1 MGITVN
7 SSISNSDARWKRFA
21 IILISSFIG
30 LFVAGYVF
38 ILIVDPYGML
48 PLSFDFDR
56 GPITAE
62 QRYFFPNLAKKSQFD
77 SAIIG
82 TSTIRLLNP
91 DDLNPLLKSNFV
103 NLAMNAAS
111 VFEQEAI
118 FNVFL
123 RYHRDPKTVIFDV
136 DDAYFDKNNYTKH
149 IGGVRPEHFPEWMY
163 DENPFNDLLPY
174 NWRTMQITI
183 KQLKCITGM
192 RPYKFR
198 LDGYEDYTKTMFSHD
213 IDHIRKIIY
222 GSKTPKKKKPL
233 EPPVQAT
240 PELIKSFEFPAIRHL
255 DRMLNR
261 LPESTLKIV
270 IIPPF
275 HVYHQATPGSE
286 DAVKWKVFKY
296 RIANLVCRYQ
306 NAMLL
311 DFMIESPITTR
322 DENYFDQIHYTVAV
336 AKEISRWIA
345 QESISQADNPN
356 FNRYCN
362 RMTAS
367 FKR

>member
-7 SSISNSDARWKRFA
+7 SSISNSDASWKRFA
-21 IILISSFIG
+21 SILISSFIG
-30 LFVAGYVF
+30 LFVAGYAF

-48 PLSFDFDR
+48 PISFDFDR

-62 QRYFFPNLAKKSQFD
+62 QRYFYPGLAKKSQFD

-82 TSTIRLLNP
+82 SSTVRLLNP
-91 DDLNPLLKSNFV
+91 DDLNPLLGSKFV

-111 VFEQEAI
+111 AFEQEAI
-118 FNVFL
+118 FDVFL
-123 RYHRDPKTVIFDV
+123 RYHPHPKTVIFGV
-136 DDAYFDKNNYTKH
+136 DHVYFDKNNYTKF
-149 IGGVRPEHFPEWMY
+149 IGAVKPEHFPEWMY
-163 DENPFNDLLPY
+163 DENPLNDWLPY
-174 NWRTMQITI
+174 NWRTMQITL
-183 KQLKCITGM
+183 KQFKIITGM
-192 RPYKFR
+192 RPFKYR
-198 LDGYEDYTKTMFSHD
+198 VDGYEDFTKTMFTHD
-213 IDHIRKIIY
+213 IDHIREIIY
-222 GSKTPKKKKPL
+222 GSKTPKQKKPL

-240 PELIKSFEFPAIRHL
+240 PELIKSFEFPAVRQL
-255 DRMLNR
+255 DRMLSQ

-275 HVYHQATPGSE
+275 HIYHQATPGSE
-286 DAVKWKVFKY
+286 DAVKWKEFKH
-296 RIANLVCRYQ
+296 RVANLVCRYQ
-306 NAMLL
+306 NALLL

-336 AKEISRWIA
+336 AKEISHWIA
-345 QESISQADNPN
+345 QEAVSEADNPN

-362 RMTAS
+362 RLTAS

>member
-7 SSISNSDARWKRFA
+7 SSISNSDARWKGFVR
-21 IILISSFIG
+21 ILIIAFSG
-30 LFVAGYVF
+30 LFAAGYLF

-48 PLSFDFDR
+48 PISFDFDR

-62 QRYFFPNLAKKSQFD
+62 QRFFYPNLAKKSQFD

-91 DDLNPLLKSNFV
+91 DDLNPLLESKFV

-123 RYHRDPKTVIFDV
+123 RFHPYPKTVIFDV
-136 DDAYFDKNNYTKH
+136 DHVYFDSNNYAKH
-149 IGGVRPEHFPEWMY
+149 IGAVKPENFPEWMY
-163 DENPFNDLLPY
+163 DENPLNDLLPY

-183 KQLKCITGM
+183 KQFKCITGM

-213 IDHIRKIIY
+213 IDHVREIIY
-222 GSKTPKKKKPL
+222 GSKTPKKKKPV
-233 EPPVQAT
+233 EPPIQAT
-240 PELIKSFEFPAIRHL
+240 PELITSFEFPAVRHL
-255 DRMLNR
+255 DRMLSR

-275 HVYHQATPGSE
+275 HIYHQATPGSE
-286 DAVKWKVFKY
+286 DAVKWKEFKH
-296 RIANLVCRYQ
+296 RVASMVCRYQ
-306 NAMLL
+306 NALLL
-311 DFMIESPITTR
+311 DFMIESPITKR
-322 DENYFDQIHYTVAV
+322 DENFYDQTHYTVAV

-345 QESISQADNPN
+345 QEAVSQAENAN
-356 FNRYCN
+356 FNRYCT
-362 RMTAS
+362 RMAAS

>member
-7 SSISNSDARWKRFA
+7 SSISNSDALWKRFFK
-21 IILISSFIG
+21 ILIISLMG
-30 LFVAGYVF
+30 LFAAGYLF

-48 PLSFDFDR
+48 PISFDFDR
-56 GPITAE
+56 GPITSE
-62 QRYFFPNLAKKSQFD
+62 QRYFYPSLAKKSQFD

-82 TSTIRLLNP
+82 SSTIRLLNP
-91 DDLNPLLKSNFV
+91 KDLDPLLKSKFV

-118 FNVFL
+118 FNIFL
-123 RYHRDPKTVIFDV
+123 RYHPYPKTVIFDV
-136 DDAYFDKNNYTKH
+136 DHVYFDNNNYAKH
-149 IGGVRPEHFPEWMY
+149 IGAVKPEHFPEWMY

-183 KQLKCITGM
+183 KQFKCITGM
-192 RPYKFR
+192 RPSKFR
-198 LDGYEDYTKTMFSHD
+198 VDGYQDYTKKMFSHD

-222 GSKTPKKKKPL
+222 GSKTPKRKKPV
-233 EPPVQAT
+233 EPPIQAT
-240 PELIKSFEFPAIRHL
+240 PELIKSFKFPAIKHL
-255 DRMLNR
+255 DRMLSQ

-275 HVYHQATPGSE
+275 HIYHQATPGSE
-286 DAVKWKVFKY
+286 DAVKWNEFKH
-296 RIANLVCRYQ
+296 RVANLVCRYQ
-306 NAMLL
+306 NALLL
-311 DFMIESPITTR
+311 DFMIKSPITTK
-322 DENYFDQIHYTVAV
+322 DENYFDQAHYTVAV
-336 AKEISRWIA
+336 AKEISHWIA
-345 QESISQADNPN
+345 KEVVMEAGNPN